1 MSRLSDIPIRIEQ
14 PTLQKTSQPLS
25 LNGNEGLGR
34 GSHAILIELAAL
46 LECLAGSNTPGAI
59 DLHSMPMTEKDRT
72 RLQDKLG
79 RGEVRAFLDA
89 EGVSEVQETAIP
101 GIWWIQ
107 HRDKSGKLI
116 AELIEVATVPAI
128 LARASDEIAD
138 GIDMLRQR
146 IEAPE
151 PNRVIAPQYGR

>member
-1 MSRLSDIPIRIEQ
+1 MSRLSDIPIRIE
-14 PTLQKTSQPLS
+14 PPDSPVSALT
-25 LNGNEGLGR
+25 GDEGLGR
-34 GSHAILIELAAL
+34 GSNAILIELSSL
-46 LECLAGSNTPGAI
+46 LEGLVRSNTPGAI
-59 DLHSMPMTEKDRT
+59 DLHSMPMTARDRT

-107 HRDKSGKLI
+107 HRDKAGELI
-116 AELIEVATVPAI
+116 AELIEVTTIPAI

-138 GIDMLRQR
+138 GIGMLQER
-146 IEAPE
+146 IALPDQ
-151 PNRVIAPQYGR
+151 NQLIAPQYGR